1 MVDKHSH
8 EVAPGEHA
16 RARDTIVIIEDD
28 PATIRMLSAIV
39 QSEGETLFAMDG
51 EAGLKLVRQRRPTL
65 VLLDVE
71 MAGLDGY
78 EVCRRIKADPDLVD
92 VAIMFV
98 TASQGMESEIR
109 ALEAG
114 AVDFITKPL
123 NPPVVL
129 ARVRTHMRLQRHSM
143 AMSELALRD
152 GLTGLFNR
160 RHFLNV
166 AENELA
172 RHRRQ
177 ELPLTLAFIDIDFFK
192 LYNDGNGHQ
201 AGDSCL
207 IAVARAL
214 ESIALRPGECM
225 ARFGG
230 EEFVMIMPYSA
241 EKEARAFG
249 EKCCATVRALALAHA
264 HRPGAGVVTVS
275 VGLSSC
281 VPQGATTVAGLL
293 ATADRALYQAKQ
305 GGRDGLVYLDGGAGA
320 PASAG
325 GAPPHDS

>member
-1 MVDKHSH
+1 MVDKRIQ
-8 EVAPGEHA
+8 EITQGEHA
-16 RARDTIVIIEDD
+16 RARDTILIIEDD

-39 QSEGETLFAMDG
+39 QPEGDTLFAMNG
-51 EAGLKLVRQRRPTL
+51 EQGLKLVRQRRPTL

-78 EVCRRIKADPDLVD
+78 EVCRRIKSDPDLGD
-92 VAIMFV
+92 VAIIFV

-143 AMSELALRD
+143 AMQELALRD

-160 RHFLNV
+160 RHFLSV
-166 AENELA
+166 SENEMA

-177 ELPLTLAFIDIDFFK
+177 ELALTFAFIDIDYFK

-201 AGDSCL
+201 AGDACL

-214 ESIALRPGECM
+214 GSIALRPGECM
-225 ARFGG
+225 ARYGG
-230 EEFVMIMPYSA
+230 EEFVMVIPYSG
-241 EKEARAFG
+241 EKEARTFG
-249 EKCCATVRALALAHA
+249 EKCCATMRALELPHA
-264 HRPGAGVVTVS
+264 HRPGGGRVTVS
-275 VGLSSC
+275 VGLSST
-281 VPQGATTVAGLL
+281 VPDASTTVAGLL
-293 ATADRALYQAKQ
+293 AAADRALYQAKED
-305 GGRDGLVYLDGGAGA
+305 GRDRLAYQDYNGPA
-320 PASAG
+320 PVSATG
-325 GAPPHDS
+325 EQPS